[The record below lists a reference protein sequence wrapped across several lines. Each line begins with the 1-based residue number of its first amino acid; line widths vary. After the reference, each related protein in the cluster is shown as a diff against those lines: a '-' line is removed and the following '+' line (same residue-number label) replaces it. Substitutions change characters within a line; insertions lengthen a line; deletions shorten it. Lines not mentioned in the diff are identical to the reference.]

1 LTVSELLQQ
10 TARRFSRA
18 KLHYGHGTHSAREE
32 AAWLISSVL
41 GYLLEEEVSSGK
53 RKKIEILA
61 RRRIRERIPL
71 AYLLKEAWL
80 GEHGFYI
87 DERAIVPRSFIAEL
101 LRDRLSPWLAR
112 EPKRVLDLC
121 TGSGCLAV
129 LLALTFENTRVD
141 AADLSVSA
149 LQITKINIKKYKLG
163 KRIRAVRS
171 DMFDSLGAHKYD
183 LIVSNPPYV
192 TARSMRKLPKEYRHE
207 PALSLAAGKDG
218 LDLVRR
224 ILAGAKDHLK
234 PGGLLVCEIG
244 GNRRALERACPNLEF
259 AWPETSE
266 GAGCVFIL
274 EREQLPPSAR
284 TVSSIRVR
292 PRRARLRR

>member
-1 LTVSELLQQ
+1 LKVSELLRQ

-18 KLHYGHGTHSAREE
+18 RLHYGHGTHSAREE

-41 GYLLEEEVSSGK
+41 GYLLEQDIAPAQA
-53 RKKIEILA
+53 RKIQALA
-61 RRRIRERIPL
+61 SARIRTRKPL

-80 GEHGFYI
+80 GEHAFYV

-129 LLALTFENTRVD
+129 LLALTFAEARVD
-141 AADLSVSA
+141 AADLSAPA
-149 LQITKINIKKYKLG
+149 LQVARKNVARYKL
-163 KRIRAVRS
+163 KERVRLVKA
-171 DMFDSLGAHKYD
+171 DLFGSLGKYD
-183 LIVSNPPYV
+183 LIVANPPYV
-192 TARSMRKLPKEYRHE
+192 TANSMRRLPAEYRRE
-207 PALSLAAGKDG
+207 PELALAAGKDG
-218 LDLVRR
+218 LDQVRR
-224 ILAGAKDHLK
+224 ILAQAKEHLL

-244 GNRRALERACPNLEF
+244 GNRRSLERAYPKLEF

-266 GAGCVFIL
+266 PGSVFMLSAG
-274 EREQLPPSAR
+274 QLPGGAR
-284 TVSSIRVR
+284 TAGRSR
-292 PRRARLRR
+292 RRARQAPARR